1 MRYILISALLF
12 SGVAQAQELKKWS
25 LLECVNHAVS
35 NNISVKQS
43 QLDMNSA
50 IEDQKAAK
58 FNFLPNLN
66 GSANQNYNFG
76 STITAFGTRASANF
90 RSNSFSLNSTVN
102 LFNGFANINTLKQ
115 SNIGVDIQDAAI
127 QKMKNDIS
135 LNVANAYLQILF
147 AQEQL
152 RITKSQVEVSQEQ
165 VDRIKALVDGGVL
178 AEGELY
184 NIESTL
190 ATDKQSQVVAENNLL
205 VAKLQLAQL
214 LQLQEPTIEVVSMD
228 VQLDDA
234 QILSNSAQVIY
245 EKALTSFPEIK
256 QAELNVMSAETG
268 VKIARANYYPSL
280 SMSLGMNT
288 IYQHRQGYPDFFTF
302 SDQVDDNFGQSIFFS
317 LNIPIYNRYQ
327 FRSNVN
333 KAKINVERIQYGL
346 ESERLRMRET
356 IQNAYADAV
365 ASGKSFEAAEL
376 AVKAQQKSFDYAKER
391 FATGAINSFDF
402 NQIKNTLLNAE
413 AQLIQSKYDYL
424 FKLKVLEFYYGE
436 AIAE

>member
-214 LQLQEPTIEVVSMD
+214 L
-228 VQLDDA
+228 
-234 QILSNSAQVIY
+234 LS
-245 EKALTSFPEIK
+245 
-256 QAELNVMSAETG
+256 
-268 VKIARANYYPSL
+268 
-280 SMSLGMNT
+280 
-288 IYQHRQGYPDFFTF
+288 
-302 SDQVDDNFGQSIFFS
+302 
-317 LNIPIYNRYQ
+317 
-327 FRSNVN
+327 
-333 KAKINVERIQYGL
+333 
-346 ESERLRMRET
+346 
-356 IQNAYADAV
+356 
-365 ASGKSFEAAEL
+365 
-376 AVKAQQKSFDYAKER
+376 
-391 FATGAINSFDF
+391 
-402 NQIKNTLLNAE
+402 
-413 AQLIQSKYDYL
+413 LIH
-424 FKLKVLEFYYGE
+424 
-436 AIAE
+436 I